1 MNQVNLKYFS
11 FELGEHKGEKVIWV
25 KFDQNKTSILPI
37 RQITT
42 TKYSA
47 SRKMWY
53 IKDHNQNRKRVGIKD
68 LLFQNF
74 VDLPETHQI
83 EFERFLQTLKLKA
96 YSPNTIKTY
105 SNELIPFFKTFENYH
120 PKEITQD
127 LIRRYLLYCAEVQQ
141 LSEFTINSRMN
152 AIKFY
157 YEKVLHYHRMFFE
170 IPRPKKPK
178 ILPKV
183 LSVEEVRKIINLTT
197 NFKHQMI
204 LKCIYGMGLR
214 VSELINLKIEDIDS
228 NVMLVHIKSA
238 KGKKDR
244 IVILPESLLLHL
256 REYFKIYRPQD
267 YLFEN
272 KYGNKMSDRSV
283 QAIFKKSLELS
294 GSRKKVGVHSLRHS
308 FATHLLENGT
318 DVTLI
323 QQLLGHNSIKTTLTY
338 THVSKNSL
346 QKIQSPL
353 DRL

>member
-1 MNQVNLKYFS
+1 MNGFNLKYFS
-11 FELGEHKGEKVIWV
+11 FELGEHKDEKVIWI
-25 KFDQNKTSILPI
+25 KFDPNQTTITPI
-37 RQITT
+37 RQLTT
-42 TKYSA
+42 VKYSS

-74 VDLPETHQI
+74 VDLPEKHQI
-83 EFERFLQTLKLKA
+83 EFEKYIQTLKLKA

-105 SNELIPFFKTFENYH
+105 SNELIPFFKTFSNYN
-120 PKEITQD
+120 PQEITED

-157 YEKVLHYHRMFFE
+157 YEQVLHNHRMFFE

-178 ILPKV
+178 VLPKV

-214 VSELINLKIEDIDS
+214 VSEVINLKIEDIDS
-228 NVMLVHIKSA
+228 NMMLVHIKSA

-244 IVILPESLLLHL
+244 IVVLPESLLLHL
-256 REYFKIYRPQD
+256 REYFKQYRPHE

-272 KYGNKMSDRSV
+272 KFGNKMSDRTV
-283 QAIFKKSLELS
+283 QAIFKKGLQMS
-294 GSRKKVGVHSLRHS
+294 GSWKKVGVHSLRHS
-308 FATHLLENGT
+308 YATHLLENGT

-323 QQLLGHNSIKTTLTY
+323 QQLLGHNSIKTTLAY
-338 THVSKNSL
+338 THVSRKTIMN
-346 QKIQSPL
+346 IRSPL
-353 DRL
+353 DNL